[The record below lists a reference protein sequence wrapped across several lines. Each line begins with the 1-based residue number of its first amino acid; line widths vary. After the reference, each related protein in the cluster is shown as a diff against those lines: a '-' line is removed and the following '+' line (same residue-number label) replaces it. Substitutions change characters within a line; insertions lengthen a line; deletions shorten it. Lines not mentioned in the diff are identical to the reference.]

1 MEISYKFFKKT
12 IVKFLPINIASKNF
26 ITHNYKVDENKIKI
40 NPLGYE
46 RFKKINKIEINKLRK
61 KFHFSEND
69 IVIFN
74 SGKMNEE
81 KKIIDLLRLLEIL
94 LKYNKKFR
102 LLLVG
107 QASGEYSKK
116 IKKKI
121 INLNSKFKDVIKWLG
136 FQNHEKLRSLMSMTD
151 IAIWPGIPSISIQES
166 LYCDNILFLPKKSTS
181 YHLITD
187 ENLTFYNDNILKTAF
202 NILKIFKNKDLKKK
216 IIFKNTIKINELNWN
231 SITNKLIEI
240 YKIN

>member
-1 MEISYKFFKKT
+1 
-12 IVKFLPINIASKNF
+12 
-26 ITHNYKVDENKIKI
+26 
-40 NPLGYE
+40 
-46 RFKKINKIEINKLRK
+46 
-61 KFHFSEND
+61 
-69 IVIFN
+69 
-74 SGKMNEE
+74 
-81 KKIIDLLRLLEIL
+81 
-94 LKYNKKFR
+94 
-102 LLLVG
+102 
-107 QASGEYSKK
+107 
-116 IKKKI
+116 
-121 INLNSKFKDVIKWLG
+121 
-136 FQNHEKLRSLMSMTD
+136 MSMTD

-216 IIFKNTIKINELNWN
+216 IILKNTIKINELNWN